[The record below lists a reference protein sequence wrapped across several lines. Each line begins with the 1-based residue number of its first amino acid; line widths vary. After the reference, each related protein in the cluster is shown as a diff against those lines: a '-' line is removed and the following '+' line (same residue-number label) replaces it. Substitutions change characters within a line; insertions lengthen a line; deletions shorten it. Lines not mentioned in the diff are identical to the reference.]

1 MPRFLS
7 QFPATCS
14 GTDNVTPTSPL
25 PKTALRELLL
35 GYGLVPGDHVLDA
48 TADNEFTELLEFL
61 GLVVE
66 DSDERS
72 EPGRCRLVLA
82 HPENRS
88 PVELSRV
95 AAEWLGRLGPGGSL
109 LLVDAERP
117 GMLSDFPGIHRHWSS
132 EGVALSSL
140 TISSLTR
147 QPSEW
152 RAFVL
157 AATPAT
163 DLSAA

>member
-1 MPRFLS
+1 MTS
-7 QFPATCS
+7 
-14 GTDNVTPTSPL
+14 TSPL
-25 PKTALRELLL
+25 SKAAVRELLL

-48 TADNEFTELLEFL
+48 TSGDEFTELLEFL

-82 HPENRS
+82 HSEDRS
-88 PVELSRV
+88 PIELSRM
-95 AAEWLGRLGPGGSL
+95 AAEWLGRLGPGGTL
-109 LLVDAERP
+109 LLVNAERP
-117 GMLSDFPGIHRHWSS
+117 DVLSAFPGTCRHWSS
-132 EGVALSSL
+132 GGTTLSSL
-140 TISSLTR
+140 TISSLAR

-152 RAFVL
+152 RSFVS
-157 AATPAT
+157 AETPAA